1 MNPPCPVGRNPY
13 RALAQA
19 ALCLAGF
26 RRAWLAILALV
37 LMVGRS
43 ALMAGESPANAGP
56 PPPTAAPT
64 NREGGSVATSAA
76 PAAIA
81 IEPDAVMAFEQ
92 ANQRYEEGKYGEA
105 AAAYEALLARGAV
118 SANLHFNLGNAR
130 FKAGQFGQAILHY
143 RLAARLA
150 PRDPDIRA
158 NLRLT
163 REMVTGQPPPAPGL
177 GQRLIRALTLNEWAC
192 LAALSFW
199 VCLGLLTWREWQPAR
214 AIELRRWIVVSGIG
228 AVLFSAGL
236 TGAWRERWG
245 RTEVVVTV
253 PDAVVRY
260 GPLDVSPELQV
271 VHDGLELVMLDEK
284 DGWLQ
289 VTGLKRGTGWIR
301 GADVTRLPR

>member
-1 MNPPCPVGRNPY
+1 
-13 RALAQA
+13 
-19 ALCLAGF
+19 
-26 RRAWLAILALV
+26 
-37 LMVGRS
+37 
-43 ALMAGESPANAGP
+43 MAGEPPASASP
-56 PPPTAAPT
+56 PPPAAVVT
-64 NREGGSVATSAA
+64 NRPAA
-76 PAAIA
+76 PAPPPAGPA
-81 IEPDAVMAFEQ
+81 GTAVEPDPVTSFEQ
-92 ANQRYEEGKYGEA
+92 ANQRYEEGKYAEA
-105 AAAYEALLARGAV
+105 AAAYEALLARGAA

-130 FKAGQFGQAILHY
+130 FKTGQFGQAILHY

-150 PRDPDIRA
+150 PRDPDIQA

-192 LAALSFW
+192 LAALAFW
-199 VCLGLLTWREWQPAR
+199 ACFGLLAWREWQPFR
-214 AIELRRWIVVSGIG
+214 AAELRRWIVVSGIG
-228 AVLFSAGL
+228 AILFSAGL

-245 RTEVVVTV
+245 QTEVVVTV

-271 VHDGLELVMLDEK
+271 VHDGLELVVLDEK

-301 GADVTRLPR
+301 TADVTRLPR